1 MILLYAIALLA
12 PDPTPEALA
21 LGKRLAETG
30 TLAALLPI
38 IMAKETEELL
48 AEHSELG
55 DADKATLRA
64 IATEQGKAGVDRL
77 MTATGRAYADKLSVE
92 DLRVLVTFNEGEA
105 GRKWREATPGVIVSA
120 MGEVGQ
126 LDFKG
131 DTRKAFCAK
140 TGKGCPAP

>member
-1 MILLYAIALLA
+1 MMLLYALALLA

-30 TLAALLPI
+30 TLAALLPV
-38 IMAKETEELL
+38 IMIKETEELV
-48 AEHSELG
+48 AEHPEWS
-55 DADKATLRA
+55 DADKADLRA
-64 IATEQGKAGVDRL
+64 TAAEQGKSGIDRL
-77 MTATGRAYADKLSVE
+77 MTATGRAYAEKLSIE
-92 DLRVLVTFNEGEA
+92 DLRVLVAFNEGAA
-105 GRKWREATPGVIVSA
+105 GRRWRDATPGVIVAA
-120 MGEVGQ
+120 MTEIGQ